1 MIPLTLAP
9 VGMAGK
15 ICKVT
20 GNPDVRRHLE
30 DMGFTAGTGITVISA
45 MGENLIVNVKNV
57 RIALSQETAKRIMM
71 I

>member
-9 VGMAGK
+9 AGTAGK
-15 ICKVT
+15 ICKIT

-57 RIALSQETAKRIMM
+57 RIAINQETAKRIMM